1 MTLRFDD
8 RVVIVTGAGLGLGR
22 SHALEFARRGAKV
35 VVNDLGGG
43 AFGGGADT
51 SVAQQVA
58 NEIRDQG
65 GEAVANTDSVEAGEK
80 IVQCAMDIFGRID
93 VVVNNAGILRDAS
106 FAKMS
111 DEDWDLIYRV
121 HLLGSMRVTRAAW
134 PHMRSANYGRILM
147 TTSVA
152 GIYGNFGQAN
162 YSAAKLGLVGLAKT
176 LAIEGMAKNILVNA
190 LGPTAGSRLTAT
202 VLPKAV
208 TEALK
213 PEYVT
218 PVAVLLCHE
227 SSTVTGR
234 IFEVGGGWVSETR
247 WEQTEGVFF
256 QDEYSAEQLQ
266 SRWADATSF
275 ERARHASSINE
286 SKSGIKERTGEHIP
300 LKPQVTREPPL
311 SGARTL

>member
-1 MTLRFDD
+1 MTLRFDG
-8 RVVIVTGAGLGLGR
+8 RTVIVTGAGQGLGR
-22 SHALEFARRGAKV
+22 SHAVEFARRGAKV

-51 SVAQQVA
+51 SVAQKVV
-58 NEIRDQG
+58 NHIKKDG

-80 IVQCAMDIFGRID
+80 IVQCAMDNFGRID

-106 FAKMS
+106 FAKMT
-111 DEDWDLIYRV
+111 DEDWDSIYRV
-121 HLLGSMRVTRAAW
+121 HLLGSMRVSRAAW
-134 PHMRSANYGRILM
+134 PHMRASGYGRILM

-176 LAIEGMAKNILVNA
+176 LAIEGASKNVFTNA

-208 TEALK
+208 TDALK

-218 PVAVLLCHE
+218 PAVVLLCHE
-227 SSTVTGR
+227 SSTANGR
-234 IFEVGGGWVSETR
+234 LFEVGGGWVSETR

-256 QDEYSAEQLQ
+256 KDEFSVERLE
-266 SRWADATSF
+266 SRWAEATSF
-275 ERARHASSINE
+275 EHSRHASNINE
-286 SKSGIKERTGEHIP
+286 SKSGIKERMGEHIP
-300 LKPQVTREPPL
+300 LMPQQGSRV
-311 SGARTL
+311 